1 VVFAVAVGIAL
12 TASYQ
17 LGQSP
22 AVLAEEAY
30 FECSVEAGML
40 EGIEVANFA
49 VELDR
54 LVPEDLEM

>member
-1 VVFAVAVGIAL
+1 VVFAVAVGTAL

-17 LGQSP
+17 LAQIP

-30 FECSVEAGML
+30 FECSVEAGMF

-54 LVPEDLEM
+54 LVLEYLEM